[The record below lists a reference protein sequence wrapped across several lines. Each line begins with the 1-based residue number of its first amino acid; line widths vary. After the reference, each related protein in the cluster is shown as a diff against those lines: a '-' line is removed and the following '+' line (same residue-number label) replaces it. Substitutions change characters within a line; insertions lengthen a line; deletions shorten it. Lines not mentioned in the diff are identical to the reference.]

1 MPDFMNI
8 ACYFMNQAP
17 YLFMRPNREAR
28 MATLQVKGMD
38 DDLYRALAARAVQER
53 RSISQQVTRII
64 QDFLSKRR
72 GSAEETTTALL
83 ELCGSWVDDRPA
95 EEIAEDIRRARKSGG
110 RSIDVLD

>member
-1 MPDFMNI
+1 
-8 ACYFMNQAP
+8 
-17 YLFMRPNREAR
+17 

-38 DDLYRALAARAVQER
+38 DDLYRALAARAVQEH
-53 RSISQQVTRII
+53 RSISQQVTAII

-83 ELCGSWVDDRPA
+83 ELCGSWADDRPA
-95 EEIAEDIRRARKSGG
+95 DEIAGDIRGARTSGG